1 MNCYYSNLIEGHNT
15 TPREIEA
22 ALQGRLDSA
31 PERRDLQL
39 EARAH
44 IRVQRDIDRQH
55 AAGTLPDP
63 ASVDF
68 IRWLHR
74 EFYKDAP
81 EAMLT
86 VRSGTRVLRM
96 TPGEFRS
103 DPAEEVTVGRHQPPS
118 PAAVAT
124 FMAHFEQRYR
134 LASLG
139 AGSRIL
145 AIAAAHH
152 RLNYIHPFL
161 DGNGRVSRLMSHAM
175 ALHAGIGAHGLWS
188 VSRGLARG
196 LDSRGDYKR
205 MISILLLASLTDKNP
220 CVSRHSS
227 RSSSVYRDFFMFQL
241 LTRRLSRTGK
251 LSLKLDEKTGGT
263 STRFCLRS
271 GHPRIGQGD
280 AAAPKA
286 AEVPRG
292 DQRRPPGPRDGGDLG
307 VGGRDRL
314 AGRAAGRG
322 EAAIGRGGRAIKG
335 KHPPGQPL
343 PQQAGHGA
351 DQQVT
356 PATALQQGQAIGQL
370 GFADSRGAQLGPPLA
385 RDPARDGR
393 VRLRAGQF
401 GQHVRVEHNHRP
413 RLGLA
418 GLAFGSTDPAGRTPT
433 SDEARLGDGAGL
445 ASSPKPGGS
454 RAGSRGGIS
463 SSTPPNGAKRP
474 RAKAARSVGSSSG
487 AARAASRMARASAS
501 MERALWAARTRRR
514 ALRSGA
520 RPRMVTAPRGAGA
533 DR

>member
-1 MNCYYSNLIEGHNT
+1 MHARSAAGLAEAVRIMNCYYSNLIEGHNT

-205 MISILLLASLTDKNP
+205 MMDHADMPRQGDLDGRGNLSRRALADFTAWFLRVCQDQVTFMDELFALGTLAERLRVYVERRGWRPEAWLLLERVL
-220 CVSRHSS
+220 
-227 RSSSVYRDFFMFQL
+227 Q
-241 LTRRLSRTGK
+241 
-251 LSLKLDEKTGGT
+251 
-263 STRFCLRS
+263 
-271 GHPRIGQGD
+271 QG
-280 AAAPKA
+280 
-286 AEVPRG
+286 EV
-292 DQRRPPGPRDGGDLG
+292 
-307 VGGRDRL
+307 
-314 AGRAAGRG
+314 ARG
-322 EAAIGRGGRAIKG
+322 EAARITGLGERSARDLLGLLVSDGILGSDTPKG
-335 KHPPGQPL
+335 PVSLHFPL
-343 PQQAGHGA
+343 
-351 DQQVT
+351 
-356 PATALQQGQAIGQL
+356 QAIETL
-370 GFADSRGAQLGPPLA
+370 FP
-385 RDPARDGR
+385 
-393 VRLRAGQF
+393 
-401 GQHVRVEHNHRP
+401 
-413 RLGLA
+413 GL
-418 GLAFGSTDPAGRTPT
+418 FPET
-433 SDEARLGDGAGL
+433 
-445 ASSPKPGGS
+445 
-454 RAGSRGGIS
+454 
-463 SSTPPNGAKRP
+463 
-474 RAKAARSVGSSSG
+474 
-487 AARAASRMARASAS
+487 
-501 MERALWAARTRRR
+501 
-514 ALRSGA
+514 
-520 RPRMVTAPRGAGA
+520 
-533 DR
+533 